1 MATYP
6 GGVKTFTAKQD
17 GIDYPQASHINDLQ
31 AEVTAVEDA
40 LINGISHAVTLEAGL
55 TVSTGPVVVGQSLSV
70 AGGSTLAG
78 AVVISSGLSVA
89 GGSTLASLDVAGNST
104 FHGPVTFSSGVTFIV
119 PLPLNPPR
127 VRVHITADQDLPA
140 SAWTGISWPAEDYDS
155 HAMHSTAVNSSRIT
169 FVDSSGVYHIGAC
182 VDITNPSSGA
192 FRVRIL
198 LGDSTA
204 AVVAANGF
212 FANVLP
218 NTGLNS
224 PVAVSADVR
233 IADTATY
240 ATVQVFNGHGTSTNS
255 VTSTGSFVTAFWAH
269 KVSS

>member
-104 FHGPVTFSSGVTFIV
+104 FHGPVTFSSGVTFAQALTLNGTLDV
-119 PLPLNPPR
+119 GSTLTLAGPLR
-127 VRVHITADQDLPA
+127 LP
-140 SAWTGISWPAEDYDS
+140 IQ
-155 HAMHSTAVNSSRIT
+155 STAVGGASTSVNELVIASSAVVVVIDVNSSNFAIGGIAGGVQGRMLTVING
-169 FVDSSGVYHIGAC
+169 SASGSLTLV
-182 VDITNPSSGA
+182 NQ
-192 FRVRIL
+192 
-198 LGDSTA
+198 
-204 AVVAANGF
+204 NG
-212 FANVLP
+212 
-218 NTGLNS
+218 G
-224 PVAVSADVR
+224 
-233 IADTATY
+233 
-240 ATVQVFNGHGTSTNS
+240 TNS
-255 VTSTGSFVTAFWAH
+255 TSRFWGVKTLSTSARVAQLVYVNLTFGGLTPGWV
-269 KVSS
+269 VS